1 MTLFENLA
9 FLEPLQAYPY
19 AYTVLQL
26 AGLALAAWLANWL
39 TRMILVRV
47 VTRVVQ
53 ATPMR
58 WDDALMSPKVLA
70 RLANIVPALII
81 ASGIAAI
88 TDLPAGLE
96 TVVRNVAWAFVVL
109 TIALAISNVLD
120 AINDLYVANNC
131 RANERPIKGYLQV
144 LKIVVFV
151 FALVVMVAT
160 LIERSPLLL
169 LSGFGAMSAVL
180 MLVFKDTILSLVAS
194 VQLSSNDMLRV
205 GDWIEMPS
213 LQADGDVIDMA
224 LNTVK
229 VQNWDKT
236 VTTIPTYRLISDS
249 FKNWRG
255 MQESGGRRIKRSLLI
270 DQSSVRFLEPEERS
284 RLRRIALIDEYLD
297 DKRHELEAYNENLL
311 AKGKDPV
318 NTRRVTN
325 IGTFRAYVY
334 HYLRAHPGIHQD
346 MTLLV
351 RQLEPGA
358 TGLPLELYCFTNSVA
373 WAVYENTQSDIF
385 DHLIAMLPEFG
396 LRLYQAPS
404 GADVSALVTG
414 RQSPT
419 LDAIDPG
426 SGTKLDKP
434 DGGDQSATDQGGGA
448 PRAERPPAGTSD
460 DLES

>member
-1 MTLFENLA
+1 MTPLTDLS
-9 FLEPLQAYPY
+9 FLEPLEAYPY
-19 AYTVLQL
+19 TFTVLQL
-26 AGLALAAWLANWL
+26 AGLAMAAWLANWL

-47 VTRVVQ
+47 VTRVVK

-88 TDLPAGLE
+88 TDLPAGVE
-96 TVVRNVAWAFVVL
+96 TVVRNVALAFVAL
-109 TIALAISNVLD
+109 TIALAISHVLD
-120 AINDLYVANNC
+120 AVNQLYVTGSS

-144 LKIVVFV
+144 VKLVVYV
-151 FALVVMVAT
+151 FAVVVIIAT
-160 LIERSPLLL
+160 LIDRSPLLL
-169 LSGFGAMSAVL
+169 LSGFGAMSAVVL
-180 MLVFKDTILSLVAS
+180 LVFKDTILSLVAS
-194 VQLSSNDMLRV
+194 IQLANNDMLRV
-205 GDWIEMPS
+205 GDWIEMPA

-414 RQSPT
+414 RQSQT

-448 PRAERPPAGTSD
+448 PRAERPSAGTSD

>member
-1 MTLFENLA
+1 MTLLTDTA
-9 FLEPLQAYPY
+9 FLQPLADYPY
-19 AYTVLQL
+19 ALVLVQI
-26 AGLALAAWLANWL
+26 AGLVLAAWLANWL
-39 TRMILVRV
+39 TRMVLVRV
-47 VTRVVQ
+47 VGRLVK
-53 ATPMR
+53 ATPMV

-81 ASGIAAI
+81 ASGIATI
-88 TDLPAGLE
+88 AGLPEGVE
-96 TVVRNVAWAFVVL
+96 TVVRNVALAFVAL

-120 AINDLYVANNC
+120 AANDLYVERSA

-144 LKIVVFV
+144 VKLVVYV
-151 FALVVMVAT
+151 FALVVVIAT
-160 LIERSPLLL
+160 LIDRSPLLL
-169 LSGFGAMSAVL
+169 LSGFGAMSAVVL
-180 MLVFKDTILSLVAS
+180 LVFKDTILSLVAS
-194 VQLSSNDMLRV
+194 IQLANNDMLRV
-205 GDWIEMPS
+205 GDWIEMPA

-255 MQESGGRRIKRSLLI
+255 MQESGGRRIKRALLI
-270 DQSSVRFLEPEERS
+270 DQSSVRFLEPDERA

-297 DKRHELEAYNENLL
+297 DKRHELEAYNANLL

-325 IGTFRAYVY
+325 IGTFRAYVE
-334 HYLRAHPGIHQD
+334 HFLRAHPGINQD

-373 WAVYENTQSDIF
+373 WAVYEGTQSDIF

-396 LRLYQAPS
+396 LRLYQAPG
-404 GADVSALVTG
+404 GADIAALMAAQQ
-414 RQSPT
+414 R
-419 LDAIDPG
+419 
-426 SGTKLDKP
+426 
-434 DGGDQSATDQGGGA
+434 
-448 PRAERPPAGTSD
+448 PAGSVGGND
-460 DLES
+460 AGGSHDPKVDA

>member
-1 MTLFENLA
+1 MTLLTDWT
-9 FLEPLQAYPY
+9 FLEPLEAYPY
-19 AYTVLQL
+19 TFTALQL

-39 TRMILVRV
+39 TRVILVRV
-47 VTRVVQ
+47 VTRVVK

-88 TDLPAGLE
+88 TELPSGVE
-96 TVVRNVAWAFVVL
+96 TVVRNVALAFVAL
-109 TIALAISNVLD
+109 TIALAMSHVLD
-120 AINDLYVANNC
+120 AVNQLYVASSS

-144 LKIVVFV
+144 VKLVVYV
-151 FALVVMVAT
+151 FAVVVIIAT
-160 LIERSPLLL
+160 LIDRSPLLL
-169 LSGFGAMSAVL
+169 LSGFGAMSAVV

-194 VQLSSNDMLRV
+194 IQLANNDMLRV
-205 GDWIEMPS
+205 GDWIEMPA

-255 MQESGGRRIKRSLLI
+255 MQESGGRRIKRALLI
-270 DQSSVRFLEPEERS
+270 DQSSVRFLESEERS

-297 DKRHELEAYNENLL
+297 DKRHELEAYNESLL

-358 TGLPLELYCFTNSVA
+358 TGLPLELYCFTNSVQ

-396 LRLYQAPS
+396 LRLYQAPG
-404 GADVSALVTG
+404 GADMAALMVSLS
-414 RQSPT
+414 RPN
-419 LDAIDPG
+419 DAANAGAD
-426 SGTKLDKP
+426 TDP
-434 DGGDQSATDQGGGA
+434 DGDVARSVAGVDGDDECTRGGS
-448 PRAERPPAGTSD
+448 PPA
-460 DLES
+460 